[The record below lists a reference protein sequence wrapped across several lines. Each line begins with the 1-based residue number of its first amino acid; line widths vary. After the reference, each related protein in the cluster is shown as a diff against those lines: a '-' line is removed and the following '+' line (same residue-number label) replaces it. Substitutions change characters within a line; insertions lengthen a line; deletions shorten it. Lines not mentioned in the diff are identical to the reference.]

1 MDLMEN
7 GSFQEYIK
15 CFNYFGQKMKNVKD
29 TAYAVRQNMKWK
41 ISDQILYEI
50 VGKTFVLSLDAKGLV
65 YLES

>member
-1 MDLMEN
+1 
-7 GSFQEYIK
+7 
-15 CFNYFGQKMKNVKD
+15 MKNVKD